1 MSFREKLAWA
11 ACLSTIILWGG
22 YLIAIARVIAAGDH
36 ISFQFLW
43 IFVGLV
49 IVQAVIMAAVSIIG
63 AVMAPGD
70 ARAPTD
76 ERERIIARRAASIA
90 YTALIL
96 GVVAVIAWMHHGL
109 HGVPIIFALFGA
121 VALAEA
127 VRYGAQ
133 IVGYRRG
140 W

>member
-11 ACLSTIILWGG
+11 ALLSTVILWGG
-22 YLIAIARVIAAGDH
+22 YLLAVGRVAVAGER
-36 ISFQFLW
+36 IGWQFLVA
-43 IFVGLV
+43 FAALV
-49 IVQAVIMAAVSIIG
+49 VVQAAIMAAVSIIG
-63 AVMAPGD
+63 AVLAPGD

-76 ERERIIARRAASIA
+76 ERERIIARRAASVA
-90 YTALIL
+90 YAALMT
-96 GVVAVIAWMHHGL
+96 GVIAVIVWMHMGL
-109 HGVPIIFALFGA
+109 RGVPIVFALFGA
-121 VALAEA
+121 MALAEA